1 MVDRNKKLI
10 ILKNMAYKYIVDN
23 TATQVAT
30 GYVSKVLITVN
41 AALTGTIK
49 VIDGITGTTANVAT
63 ITNPTVGSQYEY
75 YDLKTGCLII
85 ASGTCDITVSAS
97 SSYGA
102 K

>member
-1 MVDRNKKLI
+1 M
-10 ILKNMAYKYIVDN
+10 YSYIVDN

-30 GYVSKVLITVN
+30 GYTRKVLITVN

-75 YDLKTGCLII
+75 WDLKLGCLII
-85 ASGTCDITVSAS
+85 ASGDCDITVSGCS
-97 SSYGA
+97 SFGP

>member
-1 MVDRNKKLI
+1 MV
-10 ILKNMAYKYIVDN
+10 KYITTDA
-23 TATQVAT
+23 ATLVTT
-30 GYVSKVLITVN
+30 GYVSKVLIQVN

-49 VIDGITGTTANVAT
+49 VIDGIAGTTANVAT

-75 YDLKTGCLII
+75 WDLKDGLIVI
-85 ASGTCDITVSAS
+85 ASGVCDISVSTN